1 MSLVMGIIL
10 YFGRM
15 SGVGEVSFRVRY
27 PRLFDLS
34 MYKEESVSR
43 MCQLGWGRRVR
54 RGAGGGGCLHEK
66 RSW

>member
-1 MSLVMGIIL
+1 
-10 YFGRM
+10 M

>member
-1 MSLVMGIIL
+1 MGIIL
-10 YFGRM
+10 YFGRI
-15 SGVGEVSFRVRY
+15 SRVGEVSFRVRY
-27 PRLFDLS
+27 SGLFDLC

-54 RGAGGGGCLHEK
+54 RGAGGGGCLHGK